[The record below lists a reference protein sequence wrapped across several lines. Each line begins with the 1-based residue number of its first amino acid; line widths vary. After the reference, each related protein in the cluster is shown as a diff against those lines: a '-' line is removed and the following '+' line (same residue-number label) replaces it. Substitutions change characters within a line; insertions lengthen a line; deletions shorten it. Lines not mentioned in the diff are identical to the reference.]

1 MKNIA
6 QFLVVLIA
14 SGAISLVTVLA
25 LAYSSVIEQTSGPGW
40 ILILTLCLFA
50 AIGHL
55 TKEAWGW
62 SVK

>member
-1 MKNIA
+1 MKDTA

-14 SGAISLVTVLA
+14 SGAISLSITLS
-25 LAYSSVIEQTSGPGW
+25 LAYISIIEQGNGPGL

-62 SVK
+62 FA